1 MLTAGHALYASALA
15 RLSIL
20 KSRLLPIFKMHL
32 VGRQLGQ
39 IVVLLPPGGCYAVQ
53 LQAPVRQLPT
63 GGAQLLSTLTGG
75 RLDLGQV

>member
-1 MLTAGHALYASALA
+1 
-15 RLSIL
+15 
-20 KSRLLPIFKMHL
+20 MHL

-39 IVVLLPPGGCYAVQ
+39 IVFLPPLGGCYAVQ
-53 LQAPVRQLPT
+53 LQAQAPVRQLPT